1 MGVKMTKGKKMVIF
15 IMLVLF
21 FCTCLI
27 FLTLFRTRNIDLW
40 DEICIEKTTPSYGL
54 SWLIISNE
62 KQAERIASNEQIK
75 LPNNNFSINYLLISD
90 GRKIKSLTYKKISKY
105 QWEYDVPMGIAE
117 FDETLNSHSIY
128 VYKIPKIVLKQD
140 GD

>member
-1 MGVKMTKGKKMVIF
+1 MVIF

-62 KQAERIASNEQIK
+62 KQAERIASKKQIK

-105 QWEYDVPMGIAE
+105 QWEYDVPMGIAG

>member
-40 DEICIEKTTPSYGL
+40 DEICIEKITPSYGL

-62 KQAERIASNEQIK
+62 KQAERIASKKQIK

>member
-62 KQAERIASNEQIK
+62 KQAERIASKKQIK

-105 QWEYDVPMGIAE
+105 QWEYDVPMGIAG